1 MDKQE
6 FNTDKIISFW
16 ITGSDDDFE
25 TMQAMY
31 DTKRYSWSLFLGH
44 IMIEKLL
51 KAYYVQVNKTHPPF
65 THNLLKLAKE
75 SQLEIDEEIKVQLTT
90 ITAFNINTRYDD
102 YKRSFSKKCTPT
114 YTEKWSNIIKDLR
127 LWI

>member
-6 FNTDKIISFW
+6 FDTNRIIDFW

-44 IMIEKLL
+44 IMIEMHSGL
-51 KAYYVQVNKTHPPF
+51 Y
-65 THNLLKLAKE
+65 
-75 SQLEIDEEIKVQLTT
+75 
-90 ITAFNINTRYDD
+90 
-102 YKRSFSKKCTPT
+102 
-114 YTEKWSNIIKDLR
+114 
-127 LWI
+127 